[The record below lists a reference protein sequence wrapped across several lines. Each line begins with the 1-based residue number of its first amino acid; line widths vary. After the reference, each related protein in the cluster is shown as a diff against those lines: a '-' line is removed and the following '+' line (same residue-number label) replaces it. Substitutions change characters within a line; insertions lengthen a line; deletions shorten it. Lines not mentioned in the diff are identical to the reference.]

1 MHKRRRGIVG
11 IEAAIILIAFVI
23 VAAAVAFVALNMGM
37 TASQKSKEAMSKGL
51 AQASTALEVDG
62 DVIGYT
68 NGSLALYYY
77 NGSEWL
83 FANNTYSCNDIS
95 SVAIPLRVAPGWN
108 SVDLSHTNV
117 TVIIRLPGGKSY
129 VYGGLL
135 NASNVNPLNT
145 NNLGSLMNLSIT
157 NALSENSTSNTTY
170 WINQSAKAV
179 IYANDYDG
187 NLKLLTAGEKAWLI
201 VYLPFKF
208 NATNSTKP
216 TFLFKGCVGPY
227 GMITVEIL
235 PPKGAPLTVTRYI
248 PATIYSKGTVDL
260 G

>member
-1 MHKRRRGIVG
+1 MTKTKVGESMHKRRRGIVG

-62 DVIGYT
+62 DVIGYSPDAQ
-68 NGSLALYYY
+68 N
-77 NGSEWL
+77 
-83 FANNTYSCNDIS
+83 IS

-129 VYGGLL
+129 TFTGLL
-135 NASNVNPLNT
+135 NASNIKKLSGENITSILAKNPNPG
-145 NNLGSLMNLSIT
+145 NPV
-157 NALSENSTSNTTY
+157 
-170 WINQSAKAV
+170 AV
-179 IYANDYDG
+179 INVTDYDG
-187 NLKLLTAGEKAWLI
+187 NPDLLTVGEKAWLT
-201 VYLPFKF
+201 VYLPD
-208 NATNSTKP
+208 NDYY
-216 TFLFKGCVGPY
+216 VGPY

-248 PATIYSKGTVDL
+248 PATIYQIGAIDL